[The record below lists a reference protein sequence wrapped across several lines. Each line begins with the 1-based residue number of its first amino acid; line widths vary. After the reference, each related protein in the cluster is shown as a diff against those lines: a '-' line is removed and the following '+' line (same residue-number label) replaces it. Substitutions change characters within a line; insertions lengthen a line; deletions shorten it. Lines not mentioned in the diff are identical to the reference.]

1 MAKVLLLG
9 ATGGIG
15 SQALLQLL
23 DRGADVT
30 AIVRSAGR
38 LPREARVHP
47 RLTALECEAGVLG
60 MQLPELAKHARGCD
74 AIVSCLGH
82 RPSAQGLFGH
92 PRKLCADST
101 RWACEAIGL
110 LQPARPLKVVVVSTG
125 LADHPDATSDPPR
138 GVFERL
144 ILWLLEMLLPPHAGV
159 CVRARGRGRGHAWA
173 CVSAG
178 RVTVRARSSARL
190 RARARWACLCRYH
203 HCLVTLGRTWTDN
216 MATVR
221 YLYAEASKHPH
232 VEFCAVRP
240 EVLVDGG
247 QRQAD
252 VPKYA
257 VHATRQNGLFNA
269 GVTTRANV
277 GRFIADL
284 VSEEAVWARW
294 KGSFP
299 QIFDVRKEMK

>member
-47 RLTALECEAGVLG
+47 RLTALECEDGVLG

-74 AIVSCLGH
+74 AVVSCLGH
-82 RPSAQGLFGH
+82 RPSVQGLFGH

-101 RWACEAIGL
+101 RRACEAIGL

-144 ILWLLEMLLPPHAGV
+144 ILWLLEMLLPPHVGV
-159 CVRARGRGRGHAWA
+159 CARAWA
-173 CVSAG
+173 WALG
-178 RVTVRARSSARL
+178 VRS
-190 RARARWACLCRYH
+190 RA
-203 HCLVTLGRTWTDN
+203 
-216 MATVR
+216 
-221 YLYAEASKHPH
+221 
-232 VEFCAVRP
+232 
-240 EVLVDGG
+240 
-247 QRQAD
+247 
-252 VPKYA
+252 
-257 VHATRQNGLFNA
+257 
-269 GVTTRANV
+269 
-277 GRFIADL
+277 
-284 VSEEAVWARW
+284 
-294 KGSFP
+294 
-299 QIFDVRKEMK
+299 

>member
-47 RLTALECEAGVLG
+47 RLTVLECEAGVLG

-74 AIVSCLGH
+74 AMVSCLGH
-82 RPSAQGLFGH
+82 RPSVQGLFGQ

-101 RWACEAIGL
+101 RRACEAIGL

-125 LADHPDATSDPPR
+125 LADHPDWTSDPPR
-138 GVFERL
+138 GIIERL
-144 ILWLLEMLLPPHAGV
+144 ILWLLEMLLPPHVGVSARAG
-159 CVRARGRGRGHAWA
+159 ARAWA

-178 RVTVRARSSARL
+178 RATVRARAGVCGRGCASACAL
-190 RARARWACLCRYH
+190 GVIVPRAPLPCD
-203 HCLVTLGRTWTDN
+203 LGKDLDRQ
-216 MATVR
+216 
-221 YLYAEASKHPH
+221 LGH
-232 VEFCAVRP
+232 CAVPVR
-240 EVLVDGG
+240 
-247 QRQAD
+247 R
-252 VPKYA
+252 
-257 VHATRQNGLFNA
+257 
-269 GVTTRANV
+269 GV
-277 GRFIADL
+277 
-284 VSEEAVWARW
+284 
-294 KGSFP
+294 
-299 QIFDVRKEMK
+299 

>member
-74 AIVSCLGH
+74 SIVSCLGH
-82 RPSAQGLFGH
+82 RPSVQGLFGH

-159 CVRARGRGRGHAWA
+159 CVCARVGVGVGMRGRA
-173 CVSAG
+173 
-178 RVTVRARSSARL
+178 
-190 RARARWACLCRYH
+190 
-203 HCLVTLGRTWTDN
+203 
-216 MATVR
+216 
-221 YLYAEASKHPH
+221 
-232 VEFCAVRP
+232 
-240 EVLVDGG
+240 
-247 QRQAD
+247 
-252 VPKYA
+252 
-257 VHATRQNGLFNA
+257 
-269 GVTTRANV
+269 
-277 GRFIADL
+277 
-284 VSEEAVWARW
+284 
-294 KGSFP
+294 
-299 QIFDVRKEMK
+299 